1 MPIPTSLKLLLTEAW
16 AWCTTWYD
24 WQSPLCGQIMAQGRL
39 PITHARVDQVFHLSR
54 LPSQY
59 SNLLSW
65 IFSASFGLLSSFW
78 HSSGPFRHLAII
90 PDPGWSSYLII
101 EYYLWSCVSGWDQS
115 EYFPKSHAFWPWFFL
130 LYFEASLPAS
140 LELLSRQMGGK
151 SSSQLVQNHHCFV
164 MNGAYRLVKFL
175 LWQLVA

>member
-1 MPIPTSLKLLLTEAW
+1 MDWWCSCSRDKWGTPVSCGWSCPLSSLGLFTQMPIPTSLKLLLTEAW
-16 AWCTTWYD
+16 AWCTAWYD

-65 IFSASFGLLSSFW
+65 ISSASFGLPSSFW

-101 EYYLWSCVSGWDQS
+101 EYYLWSCVSGWYQ
-115 EYFPKSHAFWPWFFL
+115 Y
-130 LYFEASLPAS
+130 
-140 LELLSRQMGGK
+140 
-151 SSSQLVQNHHCFV
+151 
-164 MNGAYRLVKFL
+164 
-175 LWQLVA
+175 